1 MANHRNKSNHAET
14 FTPQEMNFFKRMSP
28 RVDQPV
34 RLATETKSTR
44 DPDLGPASR
53 LLNPAYLVALVSF
66 AGILFFLTGAI

>member
-1 MANHRNKSNHAET
+1 MANHRNKWNHTET
-14 FTPQEMNFFKRMSP
+14 FTSQEMNFFKRMSP

-44 DPDLGPASR
+44 DPDLEPTSR
-53 LLNPAYLVALVSF
+53 PLNPTYLVALVGF